1 MKAPSLKP
9 WVQRV
14 EIEADGWSMLVCWY
28 ERWEEHVLGEP
39 DTRPWWKRWF
49 GKKPNV
55 IYILREREAHSE
67 YGYVWRW
74 YDAPGRAPS
83 DIENRGEEI
92 VQYLKRSKK
101 GVWRRDK
108 PVRRCIE
115 VGNGPYR
122 RPPSGC

>member
-28 ERWEEHVLGEP
+28 EPMDEP
-39 DTRPWWKRWF
+39 DVRPWWKRWL
-49 GKKPNV
+49 GIDKPTRV
-55 IYILREREAHSE
+55 YVLHQREAHTQ
-67 YGYVWRW
+67 YGHLWRW
-74 YDAPGRAPS
+74 YDKPERVADALENQGS
-83 DIENRGEEI
+83 DIVACLKIAKRGVWTRGE
-92 VQYLKRSKK
+92 V
-101 GVWRRDK
+101 V
-108 PVRRCIE
+108 RCIE